1 VATASGRV
9 QEIAMPLITAAQ
21 HARLLDQGRQRA
33 RDPGF
38 DPVPVA
44 KVYTP
49 DAGVVWLLAYA
60 YPDDPRRL
68 HGLCD
73 ANTGFPQLADIRLDD
88 LEAIRGPR
96 GVPLA
101 ADPRFT
107 PTRTLS
113 DYAAR
118 AIAHGAY
125 VED

>member
-1 VATASGRV
+1 
-9 QEIAMPLITAAQ
+9 MPLITAAQ
-21 HARLLDQGRQRA
+21 HARLVANGRQRA
-33 RDPGF
+33 HDPGY
-38 DPVPVA
+38 DPEPVA

-60 YPDDPRRL
+60 DPDDPGRL
-68 HGLCD
+68 YGLCD
-73 ANTGFPQLADIRLDD
+73 AGTGFPQLADIRLDE
-88 LEAIRGPR
+88 LGAMRGPR

-101 ADPRFT
+101 ADASFT